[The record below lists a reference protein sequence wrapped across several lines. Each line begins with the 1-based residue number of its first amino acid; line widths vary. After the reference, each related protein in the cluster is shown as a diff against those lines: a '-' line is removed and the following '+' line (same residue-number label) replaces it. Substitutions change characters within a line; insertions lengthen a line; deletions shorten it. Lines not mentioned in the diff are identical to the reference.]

1 MEKTGCMKIIL
12 SMTLILFLFM
22 SVNNSAFGCGGG
34 GKSGGKSGRGDTPT
48 TTIQEF
54 KRAELEEFFKGIS
67 SKDLRELI
75 IKKQLNKER
84 TLAQLNL
91 IRELFLSAE
100 KFRHESDAAIWK
112 SYEDIAVLLDKTG
125 QNAELVLAFATAGTS
140 TIVTGTVFGA
150 GRKGIDAYTK
160 DKSVGEIIQ
169 AVAVAVAVDNIM
181 KVKGLKRLGERS
193 GQLVAMVHRAN
204 KLKTNP
210 KVRHYLAEVALKAGL
225 FKGVE
230 QFTKAQTDTLL
241 NYIANAAKKK
251 QVVNTTPAYNY
262 MRSPSPVYRGPAY
275 EKKGI
280 YKLKF

>member
-34 GKSGGKSGRGDTPT
+34 GKGGRGDTPT
-48 TTIQEF
+48 TTIQRFE
-54 KRAELEEFFKGIS
+54 RSDLERIFGGIS
-67 SKDLRELI
+67 SDDLRKLI
-75 IKKQLNKER
+75 INKQLGKER

-91 IRELFLSAE
+91 INELFLSAE
-100 KFRHESDAAIWK
+100 SFRHESDAAIWK

-169 AVAVAVAVDNIM
+169 AVAVAVDNIM
-181 KVKGLKRLGERS
+181 KFKGLKRLGERS

-210 KVRHYLAEVALKAGL
+210 KVRQYLAEVALKAGL

-241 NYIANAAKKK
+241 NYIANAAKK
-251 QVVNTTPAYNY
+251 NP
-262 MRSPSPVYRGPAY
+262 
-275 EKKGI
+275 EKKNPKI
-280 YKLKF
+280 CCIQYKSTRRKPHSFRQSFS